1 MSTDHADNH
10 GQTVAAWTAV
20 IIMLVGSTISAIAV
34 VIASPLIFWV
44 GIVVCVLGGIAGL
57 VLRSMGYGQERT
69 ALHVGGR

>member
-1 MSTDHADNH
+1 
-10 GQTVAAWTAV
+10 VAAWTAV